1 MNWTANSPVP
11 NNYNVY
17 RGTTVGFPVNTA
29 TDTPLTQVAGST
41 TTFSNTGLTAST
53 TYYYRVAAVNA
64 SGIGTPSDEASA
76 TTSGALP
83 AKVADLTVTPISTS
97 QLNLTW
103 TANSPVP
110 NNYNVYRGTTVG
122 FPVNTATDT
131 PLTQVAGSTTTFSNT
146 GLTASTTY
154 YYRVAAVNASGIG
167 TPSDEASATTSG
179 ALPAKVADLTVTP
192 ISTSQLN
199 LSWTANSPVPNNY
212 NVYRGTTAGFPV
224 NTATDTPLTQVAGS
238 TTTFSNTGLTAST
251 TYYYRVAAVN
261 ASGIGTPSD
270 EASATTSGALPA
282 KVADLTVTPIST
294 SQLDL
299 TWTANSPVPNNYN
312 VYRGTTVWISC
323 EHRLLIL
330 H

>member
-1 MNWTANSPVP
+1 MSIEE
-11 NNYNVY
+11 
-17 RGTTVGFPVNTA
+17 RQSGFPVNTA

-97 QLNLTW
+97 QSDLTW

-179 ALPAKVADLTVTP
+179 GLVF
-192 ISTSQLN
+192 
-199 LSWTANSPVPNNY
+199 Y
-212 NVYRGTTAGFPV
+212 NVAIPGNSAGIIGAGGTALRYGEEANTASSILVGKALKNWKVRLRKVGAPSGPVVARIRRRSDDAVVATFNQTIDSTTLPTAYAEFTFTLTNPYTIQTGDRILIEYSGPQSVRLESWNVNVIDGINTRRTRYDGTTYV
-224 NTATDTPLTQVAGS
+224 RSDTEDI
-238 TTTFSNTGLTAST
+238 TGTM
-251 TYYYRVAAVN
+251 
-261 ASGIGTPSD
+261 SD
-270 EASATTSGALPA
+270 G
-282 KVADLTVTPIST
+282 
-294 SQLDL
+294 
-299 TWTANSPVPNNYN
+299 
-312 VYRGTTVWISC
+312 
-323 EHRLLIL
+323 
-330 H
+330 